1 MREDVAPFERG
12 SKPRASPVDSI
23 RERLEKADPS
33 VAMRSS
39 GSGSGSRSSLNAKD
53 SCARVSGGMRACS
66 FAFHHCARVNESV
79 CVRVDLRFITEPT
92 EKHYSCV
99 GGCCLLQFEV

>member
-39 GSGSGSRSSLNAKD
+39 GSGSGSRSS
-53 SCARVSGGMRACS
+53 CARVSKR
-66 FAFHHCARVNESV
+66 V
-79 CVRVDLRFITEPT
+79 CVCVDLRFITEPT

-99 GGCCLLQFEV
+99 CGWV